1 MGTRRLAILLITVFL
16 AAGISAKKKNP
27 DDITQTLDLPKD
39 PPLVAVG
46 ETSRLTF
53 HVSPL
58 SAKGL
63 LSQQTREA
71 LKAIFREN
79 GGAQIIHIRAFVA
92 GSGDLR
98 RIPQIVSEVFTAKKM
113 QLPSVSVVLAG
124 ALQLQDAQVVLET
137 VSEAKKEVNPEGL
150 LFIEAQPPDQLATR
164 LATATALQ
172 VTCFV
177 SSTDNTASLAARFPS
192 AAVDIVQGQRSPSH
206 PGTNCEA
213 IARGRKPGA
222 AKLAFTGTQI
232 AFGADKA
239 AANLAFERLKRDLQA
254 GGADESG
261 IVATNVYALSDRTRE
276 LIPSLPGILTFAP
289 VEGVASA
296 DGTFAVDSI
305 AAVPR

>member
-1 MGTRRLAILLITVFL
+1 MGTWRLAILLLTVFL
-16 AAGISAKKKNP
+16 AAGFSAKKKNP

-39 PPLVAVG
+39 PPAVAIG
-46 ETSRLTF
+46 QTSRLTF

-113 QLPSVSVVLAG
+113 QLPSVSVVLTG
-124 ALQLQDAQVVLET
+124 ALLLQDAQVVLET
-137 VSEAKKEVNPEGL
+137 VSEGKKEVNPDGL

-164 LATATALQ
+164 LATASAVL

-177 SSTDNTASLAARFPS
+177 SSTDNAASLTARFPS
-192 AAVDIVQGQRSPSH
+192 AAVDIVQTQRSPSH
-206 PGTNCEA
+206 AGTNCEA
-213 IARGRKPGA
+213 VARGRNSGA

-232 AFGADKA
+232 AFGTDKA
-239 AANLAFERLKRDLQA
+239 AANLAFEHLNRDLEA
-254 GGADESG
+254 GGADKSG
-261 IVATNVYALSDRTRE
+261 IVATNVYALSDRIHDM
-276 LIPSLPGILTFAP
+276 IPPLPGVLTFAP

-305 AAVPR
+305 AAVSK

>member
-1 MGTRRLAILLITVFL
+1 MGIRRLTILLVTVFL

-39 PPLVAVG
+39 PPVVAVG
-46 ETSRLTF
+46 QTNRLTF

-71 LKAIFREN
+71 LKAILREN

-113 QLPSVSVVLAG
+113 QLPSVSVVLVG
-124 ALQLQDAQVVLET
+124 ALELRDAQVVLES
-137 VSEAKKEVNPEGL
+137 VSEAKKEVNPDGL
-150 LFIEAQPPDQLATR
+150 LFIEAQPPDQLAMR
-164 LATATALQ
+164 LGSAAALQ

-177 SSTDNTASLAARFPS
+177 ASIDNTASLAARFPS
-192 AAVDIVQGQRSPSH
+192 AAVDIVQAQRSPSRA
-206 PGTNCEA
+206 GTNCEA
-213 IARGRKPGA
+213 VGRGHNLEA

-232 AFGADKA
+232 SFGADKA
-239 AANLAFERLKRDLQA
+239 AANLAFEHLNRDLQA
-254 GGADESG
+254 GGADKSG
-261 IVATNVYALSDRTRE
+261 IVATNVYSLSDRMHD
-276 LIPSLPGILTFAP
+276 LVPSLPGVLTFAP

-296 DGTFAVDSI
+296 DGVFAVDSI